1 MHTLA
6 DIMSAY
12 SLSWVITTILFITL
26 LFFAIRYLL
35 KKARRQERIKAAFE
49 KELFMLQ
56 SKALNAQM
64 NPHFIFNCLNSIK
77 SLVQMNENNQA
88 VDYLNLFAKLTRSLM
103 QYSEKSSIS
112 LHDELEIC
120 QWYIQLETLRFGS
133 KVNVDF
139 MVGDQIDT
147 KLVTVPVLLIQPFIE
162 NAISHG
168 LVPMQK
174 EGGLLQVNLFFKANT
189 LVCTIEDN
197 GIGRAAAI
205 RRTALTRKHQSKGM
219 SLSQE
224 RINLYNKQHENKV
237 SINIS
242 DKFDEA
248 GEPCGTLVSIT
259 FTNNHND

>member
-6 DIMSAY
+6 DMVLAHP
-12 SLSWVITTILFITL
+12 LAWVVVTILLAAL
-26 LFFAIRYLL
+26 LFFWIRSLL
-35 KKARRQERIKAAFE
+35 KKARSQERIKAAYE

-77 SLVQMNENNQA
+77 SLVQTNENNRA

-103 QYSEKSSIS
+103 QYSEKFAIS

-120 QWYIQLETLRFGS
+120 RWYIQLETLRFGS

-139 MVGDQIDT
+139 VADNQIDT
-147 KLVTVPVLLIQPFIE
+147 KLITVPVLLIQPFIE
-162 NAISHG
+162 NAICHG
-168 LVPMQK
+168 LVPMQTS
-174 EGGLLQVNLFFKANT
+174 GGLLQVKLFSNATNL
-189 LVCTIEDN
+189 LCTIEDN

-205 RRTALTRKHQSKGM
+205 RRSALTPKYQSKGM

-224 RINLYNKQHENKV
+224 RINLYNKQHHNK
-237 SINIS
+237 IS
-242 DKFDEA
+242 TQITDKFDEA

-259 FTNNHND
+259 FTTSHND

>member
-1 MHTLA
+1 MYTMA
-6 DIMSAY
+6 DTMLPYTA
-12 SLSWVITTILFITL
+12 TRILVTGL
-26 LFFAIRYLL
+26 LIAIIFLL
-35 KKARRQERIKAAFE
+35 VWGLIKKVRSEERTKAAYE

-77 SLVQMNENNQA
+77 SLVQMNQNNQA

-103 QYSEKSSIS
+103 QFNEKFVIS
-112 LHDELEIC
+112 LYEELEIC
-120 QWYIQLETLRFGS
+120 RWYIQLETLRFGN
-133 KVNVDF
+133 KVNLELTIADY
-139 MVGDQIDT
+139 IDT
-147 KLVTVPVLLIQPFIE
+147 TLITVPVLLIQPFIE
-162 NAISHG
+162 NAINHG
-168 LVPMQK
+168 LVPLQK
-174 EGGLLQVNLFFKANT
+174 EGGLLQVKVARDGNT
-189 LVCTIEDN
+189 VLCTIEDN

-205 RRTALTRKHQSKGM
+205 RRGAETHKHQSKGM